1 MTSIFPPQVGK
12 EKTEWFVVKE
22 ASTVNCQIS
31 QSDCATCN
39 SVDGYKSVVPDSPF
53 PLLVEGGLGEGGL
66 GEGGLGT
73 RLMHTSAGTVVV
85 GGWEAIS

>member
-39 SVDGYKSVVPDSPF
+39 SVDEVQTRLPF
-53 PLLVEGGLGEGGL
+53 PLVGLKGVWVKGVWVKGVWVKGVWL
-66 GEGGLGT
+66 KGVWVKGVWLKG
-73 RLMHTSAGTVVV
+73 VWVQD
-85 GGWEAIS
+85 